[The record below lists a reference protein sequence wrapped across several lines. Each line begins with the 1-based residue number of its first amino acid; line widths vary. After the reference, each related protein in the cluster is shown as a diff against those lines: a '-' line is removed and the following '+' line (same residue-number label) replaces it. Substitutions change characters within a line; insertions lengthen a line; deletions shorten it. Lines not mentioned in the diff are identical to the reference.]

1 MGGVRSMSESRRP
14 GLSAATTAPAPVMI
28 DAVQL

>member
-1 MGGVRSMSESRRP
+1 MSESRRP